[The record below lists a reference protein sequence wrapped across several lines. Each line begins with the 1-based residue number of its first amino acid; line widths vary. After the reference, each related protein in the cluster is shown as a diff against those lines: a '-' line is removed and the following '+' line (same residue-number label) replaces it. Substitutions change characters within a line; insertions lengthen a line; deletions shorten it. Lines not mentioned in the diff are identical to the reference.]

1 MLSIIIASHLFPT
14 KPNKRN
20 KKRTT
25 FQHFK
30 MEKLY
35 LVRKLALVKEIRKFD
50 RKMADTITKL
60 NALRNAVAH
69 SFAPELR
76 RDYRKTKKYFGMTS
90 ILIRLRG
97 SRGLSTIQTYCSTT

>member
-1 MLSIIIASHLFPT
+1 
-14 KPNKRN
+14 
-20 KKRTT
+20 
-25 FQHFK
+25 

-69 SFAPELR
+69 SFAPELK
-76 RDYRKTKKYFGMTS
+76 RDYRKTNVDLNTSKGIEGFVHDTDVLQHYLIELAFGKKLASFV
-90 ILIRLRG
+90 
-97 SRGLSTIQTYCSTT
+97 RGLNN